1 MMIIRRYS
9 KHFDMPP
16 EDAFTHCG
24 DKRIKLYEPTTIAI
38 AALAVAAVGTG
49 VQYFAAQE
57 AAGAQRDMANKQKQA
72 AEKQFAAQ
80 QKQAELENIRSTRAQ
95 IRQARAAQAQIV
107 NLGATSGT
115 SGSSGVQGGVAS
127 VGGQLAGNIGYMGQ
141 TASNQA
147 VAGQAQLE
155 YGQAG
160 YEGAVNVANAQAF
173 GALGGAMSSI
183 GGTVFQGAGGFKTV
197 FKQ

>member
-1 MMIIRRYS
+1 MMIVRRYS

-24 DKRIKLYEPTTIAI
+24 DKRIKLHEPTTIAI
-38 AALAVAAVGTG
+38 AALAVTAVGTG
-49 VQYFAAQE
+49 VQYYAAQE
-57 AAGAQRDMANKQKQA
+57 AAGAQQDMANQQKQA

-80 QKQAELENIRSTRAQ
+80 QRQAELENIRSTRAQ

-115 SGSSGVQGGVAS
+115 SGSSGVAGGVAS
-127 VGGQLAGNIGYMGQ
+127 VGGQLAGNVGFMGQ
-141 TASNQA
+141 TAANQA
-147 VAGQAQLE
+147 TAGAAQLE

-160 YEGAVNVANAQAF
+160 LTGQQNIASAQAM
-173 GALGGAMSSI
+173 GALGGAFSSL
-183 GGTVFQGAGGFKTV
+183 GGTIFQGAGGFKTI
-197 FKQ
+197 FKG